1 MGMIDTA
8 LSIYDVMDWYLVA
21 SVFVFAVGIV
31 WLIDF
36 RGFKNGQERN
46 T

>member
-1 MGMIDTA
+1 MNIIDTA

-36 RGFKNGQERN
+36 RRV
-46 T
+46 